1 MIDRVPFDA
10 FYYSLDW
17 HPQDHISF
25 IDNVKLRKLDADS
38 KVTLSTSNYKIQLHE
53 YSSIFI
59 WYILAI
65 FLLKIQDAE
74 KVKTMDVV
82 VFEGPPKTE
91 QVMWPTHCVQE
102 SWGAEMHKDLKVIL
116 LPILF
121 RNSWILLFHFLTL
134 ERLWLTLFKL

>member
-38 KVTLSTSNYKIQLHE
+38 KVIFPLQIIRYNSIRTLKSLSDTLMLFY
-53 YSSIFI
+53 
-59 WYILAI
+59 
-65 FLLKIQDAE
+65 LKIQDAE
-74 KVKTMDVV
+74 KAKTMDVV

-91 QVMWPTHCVQE
+91 QVLWPTHCVQE
-102 SWGAEMHKDLKVIL
+102 SWGAEMHKDLKVIS
-116 LPILF
+116 LPI
-121 RNSWILLFHFLTL
+121 S
-134 ERLWLTLFKL
+134 